1 MCNPALIAGAV
12 GLTGGLQFA
21 AQQQQFKMQ
30 RAEQARAAAL
40 QRQQLLK
47 QYTAEQLQLV
57 QQKEAAGRQA
67 ILQDL
72 EQAKTAAT
80 EVTAMGQSGGVSEAP
95 LQDLYTQYGRVR
107 EAHTRQQELID
118 VGTGMRFEE
127 LGFRHQ
133 QEMARIQKPLIRPNF
148 LIAGLET
155 GTKAAMAYKTFSA

>member
-1 MCNPALIAGAV
+1 MCNPALMATAV
-12 GLTGGLQFA
+12 GLQGGLQFA

-155 GTKAAMAYKTFSA
+155 GTRAAMAYKTFSA